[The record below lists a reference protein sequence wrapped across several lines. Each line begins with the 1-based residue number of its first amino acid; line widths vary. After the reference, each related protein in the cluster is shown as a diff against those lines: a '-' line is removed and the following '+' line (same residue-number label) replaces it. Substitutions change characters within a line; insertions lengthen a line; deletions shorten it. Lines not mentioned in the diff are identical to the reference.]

1 MRIQRQNTAPLAT
14 GFATGGSPSPEI
26 AATAVRQ
33 ALARAKSPL
42 ARSVLLFLTPHFA
55 RQAQAAVTA
64 VSRAAHCL
72 QVTGCTA
79 PGVFTEDGWS
89 LDTPAAAALV
99 LCGDTVLGFHRSPST
114 PDTDSPAPLLTLA
127 TPESFGETWFARVRP
142 RFGLLSTGNDSE
154 RPGHVWTG
162 AKLTNR
168 CEAGFD
174 GAGVAVG
181 VSRGLRF
188 VSPPLEVTDTDGHE
202 LFELAGQPALDTLL
216 RGLPPELRDDPPLS
230 HLFAGLP
237 EPGVDAEQAIAR
249 GRYGLVPIL
258 GASNDEQS
266 LTLAAPLSPGDTL
279 FWAMRQPAAA
289 GEDTAALLDALSAGQ
304 PAPDFALM
312 FACIGRGPYFFG
324 GEDLDLAQVL
334 ARFPGLPV
342 LGAYG
347 VGEIA
352 PLPGGSAI
360 ISYGAVIALV
370 GSHVQS

>member
-1 MRIQRQNTAPLAT
+1 MRIPEQDTAPLAT
-14 GFATGGSPSPEI
+14 GFATGGSPSPEL
-26 AATAVRQ
+26 AAAAVRQ
-33 ALARAKSPL
+33 ALARVKAPL

-64 VSRAAHCL
+64 ASRAARCL

-89 LDTPAAAALV
+89 LDAPAAAALV
-99 LCGDTVLGFHRSPST
+99 LCGDTVLGFTHPDDAPS
-114 PDTDSPAPLLTLA
+114 PLLTLA
-127 TPESFGETWFARVRP
+127 TPESLGEAWFGRIRP
-142 RFGLLSTGNDSE
+142 RFGLLSTDNDSE
-154 RPGHVWTG
+154 RPGRVWTG
-162 AKLTNR
+162 AKLVNR
-168 CEAGFD
+168 CEAGFG

-188 VSPPLEVTDTDGHE
+188 VSPPLNVTDTDGHE

-258 GASNDEQS
+258 GASSDEQS

-289 GEDTAALLDALSAGQ
+289 DEDTAALLDALSAGQ

-324 GEDLDLAQVL
+324 GEDRDLAQVL

-360 ISYGAVIALV
+360 VSYGAVIALV